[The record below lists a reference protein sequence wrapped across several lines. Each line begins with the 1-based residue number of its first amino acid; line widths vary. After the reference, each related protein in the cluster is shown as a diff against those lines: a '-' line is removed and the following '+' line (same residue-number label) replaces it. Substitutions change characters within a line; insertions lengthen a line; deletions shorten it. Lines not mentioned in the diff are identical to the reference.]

1 MEEFDIEK
9 VESLNFETL
18 DKQLKYIFSTE
29 QDIVNF
35 INFLK
40 NIKKFV
46 SLSNDKRHSIQMELS
61 FFKTQI
67 QLFKSKLQ
75 VLIDKKRNE
84 QVKASIKRAKGS
96 GEKIT
101 ENIIEYY
108 KEDITGLDTL
118 IEMYNITTAWDT
130 YMNDLYYVCNQ
141 TNKNLG
147 NFG

>member
-18 DKQLKYIFSTE
+18 DEQLKYIFSTE

-84 QVKASIKRAKGS
+84 QVKASVKRAKGS

-147 NFG
+147 NFS